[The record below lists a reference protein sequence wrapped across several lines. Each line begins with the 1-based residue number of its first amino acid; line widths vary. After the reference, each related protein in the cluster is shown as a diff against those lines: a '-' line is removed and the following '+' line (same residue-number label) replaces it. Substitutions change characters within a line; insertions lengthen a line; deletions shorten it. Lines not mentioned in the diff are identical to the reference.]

1 MAILLKQKKDIKQ
14 MYFKQS
20 IGKLG
25 EDIACYI

>member
-1 MAILLKQKKDIKQ
+1 

-25 EDIACYI
+25 EDIACLYLEKNNYKIIIK

>member
-1 MAILLKQKKDIKQ
+1 

-25 EDIACYI
+25 EDIACLYLEKNKNNGIMEA